1 MSNNFDDDREDW
13 KIEYEQA
20 SEDVRIYQTQGWQIP
35 LATVALDA
43 LSVGAAWTAKGSKII
58 SGLLLLAAAALT
70 IIIELEMR
78 RWKVR
83 LSYRIQTLLHYDK
96 QHNFSRFSEEQGK
109 NLPRALGDLFFS
121 FTLVMGFAL
130 LIGGIYALIV
140 GLG

>member
-1 MSNNFDDDREDW
+1 LSNNFEGDRDDW

-43 LSVGAAWTAKGSKII
+43 LFVGAAWTAKGSRVI

-70 IIIELEMR
+70 IIVELEMR

-83 LSYRIQTLLHYDK
+83 LSYRIQTLLHYDE
-96 QHNFSRFSEEQGK
+96 QHKFSRFSEEQGK
-109 NLPRALGDLFFS
+109 NLPRPLGDLFFA

-130 LIGGIYALIV
+130 LIGGFYALIFGV
-140 GLG
+140 G